1 MLRKTRFP
9 QKYRF
14 NLLIYINL
22 ILYLERNNSVRTEL
36 NALFGF
42 MASVILA
49 GMAGEAERTA
59 ARVSL

>member
-9 QKYRF
+9 QKYHC

-42 MASVILA
+42 MASVILT